1 MRLTLDTHCLT
12 ALQNGGDEAV
22 PIRALIDLHRA
33 GTIQVFVSAIPAS
46 VEIRDIKDLPSVL
59 PAGRYEM
66 SFWGAAVYGS
76 DKDDLAAKIKS
87 IVDSTVDT
95 LTLKRTSKDLPPDI
109 DGLAAHIR
117 SGHDIFVTGD
127 EHFLRNA
134 RRNPLL
140 TLGAKAILT
149 PEQAL
154 AKVADK
160 GLR

>member
-22 PIRALIDLHRA
+22 PIRALI
-33 GTIQVFVSAIPAS
+33 
-46 VEIRDIKDLPSVL
+46 
-59 PAGRYEM
+59 
-66 SFWGAAVYGS
+66 
-76 DKDDLAAKIKS
+76 
-87 IVDSTVDT
+87 
-95 LTLKRTSKDLPPDI
+95 SKDLPPDI